1 MKIEFCG
8 LSAEF
13 TRQGLWLPCDADQ
26 PPEEQ
31 WGVYANK
38 SNLVNALSRRA
49 LARSTVPR
57 TIKLKHRSWRGQG
70 TGNLNRRKSNQYLY
84 LVLDLLYRRSIVVP

>member
-13 TRQGLWLPCDADQ
+13 ARQGLWLPCDADQ

-57 TIKLKHRSWRGQG
+57 TIKLKHRSDGPPG
-70 TGNLNRRKSNQYLY
+70 TGR
-84 LVLDLLYRRSIVVP
+84 